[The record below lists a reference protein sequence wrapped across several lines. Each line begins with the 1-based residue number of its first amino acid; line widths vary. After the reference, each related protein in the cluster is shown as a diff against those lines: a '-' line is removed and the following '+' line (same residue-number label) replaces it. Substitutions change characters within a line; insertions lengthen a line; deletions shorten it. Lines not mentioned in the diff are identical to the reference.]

1 MVFAHPQLP
10 AEVSRQLAVPL
21 LEAVV
26 CEVLDGQQELHR
38 VASLQVGHSH
48 AAPWGLTGVG
58 DPHQAVE
65 AWPRGSWAT
74 TGSLS

>member
-26 CEVLDGQQELHR
+26 CEVLDRQQELQQ
-38 VASLQVGHSH
+38 VASLQVGPRH
-48 AAPWGLTGVG
+48 AASRGLTGVG
-58 DPHQAVE
+58 DPHQTAE
-65 AWPRGSWAT
+65 AGPWGGLAT
-74 TGSLS
+74 TGSL